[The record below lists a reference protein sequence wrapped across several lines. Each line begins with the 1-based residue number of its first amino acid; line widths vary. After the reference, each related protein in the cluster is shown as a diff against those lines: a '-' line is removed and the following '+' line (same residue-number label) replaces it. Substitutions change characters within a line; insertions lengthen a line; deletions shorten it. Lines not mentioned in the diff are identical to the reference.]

1 MRKVRD
7 YDAELKALGDKA
19 RALKAKRVEQLGQ
32 LVAATG
38 ADALDAE
45 TLAGVL
51 LDAIGSKDAS
61 AKEVWRAK
69 GAAFFQR
76 RGAQGWLALLQSTD
90 RALRLNQAATLRAE
104 AAERRTDS
112 RGWVVQRRE
121 RTRHL
126 IELGGLVQKAGLVEL
141 TDDDRVTLYGAL
153 LDLAGRAR
161 GDDSGDVLALWKRRG
176 KRAFDAE
183 AETETTGPGS

>member
-7 YDAELKALGDKA
+7 YDAELKALSDKA

-51 LDAIGSKDAS
+51 LDAIGSKDAI
-61 AKEVWRAK
+61 AKEAWRAK

-76 RGAQGWLALLQSTD
+76 RGRKGSGV
-90 RALRLNQAATLRAE
+90 AAIGGSGSATE
-104 AAERRTDS
+104 PGGDAAS
-112 RGWVVQRRE
+112 GS
-121 RTRHL
+121 
-126 IELGGLVQKAGLVEL
+126 GG
-141 TDDDRVTLYGAL
+141 
-153 LDLAGRAR
+153 
-161 GDDSGDVLALWKRRG
+161 
-176 KRAFDAE
+176 
-183 AETETTGPGS
+183 TTNG